1 MAVGLRKIMEKN
13 HGWKSYIIYG
23 VHKVNEIIVTRDFV
37 FVFVF
42 SILLV
47 PDCPRYLYIY
57 IKPKLLK
64 LPQFSTSA

>member
-47 PDCPRYLYIY
+47 PGCPRYY
-57 IKPKLLK
+57 
-64 LPQFSTSA
+64 S